1 LLVDVDQT
9 GFIKGRSIFEN
20 FVYATK
26 LIQQAE
32 GTNAGDQIGH
42 HQGVRLC
49 ELAESPPDTAGAR
62 LLPSSV
68 LMDEAA
74 IVYVLIHCAGKW
86 HSRPLDHV
94 QTRSPAGDALSP
106 YLFLLVADVLERLI
120 KGDDGIRHLLS
131 DCPSLV
137 LQYADDTIPVVKAT
151 RGLPNA

>member
-9 GFIKGRSIFEN
+9 GFIKGRSISEN

-42 HQGVRLC
+42 HQGVRFC
-49 ELAESPPDTAGAR
+49 ELAESPLDTAGAW

-94 QTRSPAGDALSP
+94 QTRSPAGGGSVTLS
-106 YLFLLVADVLERLI
+106 
-120 KGDDGIRHLLS
+120 
-131 DCPSLV
+131 
-137 LQYADDTIPVVKAT
+137 
-151 RGLPNA
+151 LPPGG